1 MLDLSID
8 VQTSIH
14 NRAMGFLTEFFP
26 DLFVIPRMA
35 GYVSHWR
42 ESLDDPDTMIMRPA
56 QVCFF
61 LVFSFFYFV
70 WKSRLP
76 FF

>member
-14 NRAMGFLTEFFP
+14 NRAVGFPIEFFP
-26 DLFVIPRMA
+26 NLFAIPRMA
-35 GYVSHWR
+35 GYLSHWR
-42 ESLDDPDTMIMRPA
+42 ESLDDPDTKIMRPA

-61 LVFSFFYFV
+61 IVFYSFTLFEKEGY
-70 WKSRLP
+70 L